1 MIHLLFALLITQV
14 QPVQPPASFS
24 CYTYP
29 PSLRITPTNA
39 NGLVCPALEPGD
51 GSAKP
56 GWTRE
61 YRCSVSGNTAT
72 CGPLENPGVQQV
84 TSPHDSGRAV
94 ALRRY
99 RHHAGFGELFRSSR
113 LSGLHLQHVV
123 EAVEVVE

>member
-72 CGPLENPGVQQV
+72 CGPLENPGAGTFSKLLTPTILGEPLPYAV
-84 TSPHDSGRAV
+84 TGTTPASASSSAV
-94 ALRRY
+94 A
-99 RHHAGFGELFRSSR
+99 G
-113 LSGLHLQHVV
+113 
-123 EAVEVVE
+123 